1 MLLFCMRKQIEI
13 RPGIHGIKI
22 DTTHTS
28 QERIREQIQNHKKC
42 HAGKHIFSAWHFV
55 SIKCRFLRK
64 IRPFIC
70 RNFRQ
75 NNIESAIIIADF
87 QKK

>member
-1 MLLFCMRKQIEI
+1 MPLFCMWKQIKI

-42 HAGKHIFSAWHFV
+42 HAGKAHLLSMVFSM
-55 SIKCRFLRK
+55 KCRFLRK

-75 NNIESAIIIADF
+75 NRIESAIIIADF

>member
-1 MLLFCMRKQIEI
+1 MPLFCMWKQIKI

-42 HAGKHIFSAWHFV
+42 HAGKAHLLSMVIL
-55 SIKCRFLRK
+55 FL
-64 IRPFIC
+64 
-70 RNFRQ
+70 
-75 NNIESAIIIADF
+75 
-87 QKK
+87 

>member
-42 HAGKHIFSAWHFV
+42 HAGKAHLLSMAFCFY
-55 SIKCRFLRK
+55 
-64 IRPFIC
+64 
-70 RNFRQ
+70 
-75 NNIESAIIIADF
+75 EM
-87 QKK
+87 